1 MMKKQKNQIFHLL
14 WILLIITVG
23 LSSCKKDKKQIFEEA
38 KQATVTIYTFDE
50 YGAPAGSGSGFFIDD
65 KGTGITNYHVLQNCV
80 KAIAKTYDEQEF
92 EIDSVLV
99 SDRKKDIIKF
109 TLKNPDKKKFKYLTF
124 SKRELNQGDVVFN
137 VSSPMG
143 FEQTVSE
150 GIISAMRTD
159 SHGDIIQIS
168 APISEG
174 SSGSA
179 ILDENGN
186 VIAVSTFIYK
196 RGQNL
201 NFGVKLDDEILNG
214 ITINDFEKSNK
225 KFNSK
230 DNYVI
235 INTRSSNNPHVILH
249 AIEFKKDATIAY
261 VSCTNLDI
269 SEGEKASIWVDL
281 NKEDDGFYILDQKSD
296 KKYYI
301 VSSTIGDSR
310 ENGTE
315 IALASSYRFKLTF
328 PPIKNPAELDK
339 IDIIEG
345 KKRKGWKFEDI
356 NLADYRTTLLYDE
369 ESYYKNYGY
378 LCMHEGELDYA
389 MAIFASILDENPDDE
404 EALNAM
410 GIISLVQDNNKDA
423 LDFFSESIEQHP
435 NSTTGLKNRAAYY
448 VVQGNFKEALKDLNK
463 VISIDGSNPDNY
475 LLRSTVHGKMEN
487 WDSAIK
493 DVSKALESTDYAED
507 GSIYYLRACLYVLS
521 KNWSKANEDLRL
533 AYKFAEDKY
542 LEKMISD
549 LYVSIP

>member
-1 MMKKQKNQIFHLL
+1 MNNKIYQIFG
-14 WILLIITVG
+14 ILLVFLVG
-23 LSSCKKDKKQIFEEA
+23 FVSCKKDKKQIFEEA

-50 YGAPAGSGSGFFIDD
+50 YGAPAGSASGFFIDN
-65 KGTGITNYHVLQNCV
+65 KGTGITNYHVLQNSV
-80 KAIAKTYDEQEF
+80 KAIAKTHDEQEF

-109 TLKNPDKKKFKYLTF
+109 TLKNPENKKFKYLTF
-124 SKRELNQGDVVFN
+124 GKSELNQGDIVFN
-137 VSSPMG
+137 VSSPLG

-159 SHGDIIQIS
+159 SHGDVIQIS

-201 NFGVKLDDEILNG
+201 NFGVKLDDDILKG
-214 ITINDFEKSNK
+214 ITNNDFDKSNK

-235 INTRSSNNPHVILH
+235 INTRSSNNPHIILH
-249 AIEFKKDATIAY
+249 ALEFKKDATIAY
-261 VSCTNLDI
+261 MSYTNLDI
-269 SEGEKASIWVDL
+269 SEGEKTNIWVDL
-281 NKEDDGFYILDQKSD
+281 NKEDDGFYLLDQNSD

-315 IALASSYRFKLTF
+315 VPLASSYRFKLTF
-328 PPIKNPAELDK
+328 PPIKTPGDLEK

-345 KKRKGWKFEDI
+345 KKKKGWKFEDI
-356 NLADYRTTLLYDE
+356 NLTDYRNALLYDE
-369 ESYYKNYGY
+369 ESYNKNYGY

-389 MAIFASILDENPDDE
+389 LAIFSSILEENPEDE

-423 LDFFSESIEQHP
+423 LEFFSEAIEQHP

-448 VVQGNFKEALKDLNK
+448 EMQGSLKEALQDLNK
-463 VISIDGSNPDNY
+463 VVSIDGGNPDNY
-475 LLRSTVHGKMEN
+475 LLRSSLHGKMEN

-493 DVSKALESTDYAED
+493 DISKALESPDYSED
-507 GSIYYLRACLYVLS
+507 GSVYYLRAYLYALS
-521 KNWSKANEDLRL
+521 KNWSKANEDLRT
-533 AYKFAEDKY
+533 AYKYADDKY
-542 LEKMISD
+542 LEKLISD
-549 LYVSIP
+549 LYAAIP